1 MKAAAIH
8 LITEG
13 RFTDDNFA
21 VMLPQLVKELE
32 HAARAGITAIQIREK
47 NLSAGRL
54 AELTRAVN
62 AIGLPVFVNGRPDI
76 AAAAGTAGVHLPG
89 NSFQAADVRKYFPD
103 LKIGISVHSKQEA
116 AAVSAD
122 VDHIYFSPIFET
134 PNKGEPVGLKML
146 ADVCKAAGNTPVIAL
161 GGVTFDHLDEL
172 RTAGAAGFAAIRS
185 LNELVRG
192 IMNV

>member
-54 AELTRAVN
+54 AEITRAVN

-76 AAAAGTAGVHLPG
+76 AAAA
-89 NSFQAADVRKYFPD
+89 
-103 LKIGISVHSKQEA
+103 
-116 AAVSAD
+116 
-122 VDHIYFSPIFET
+122 
-134 PNKGEPVGLKML
+134 
-146 ADVCKAAGNTPVIAL
+146 
-161 GGVTFDHLDEL
+161 
-172 RTAGAAGFAAIRS
+172 
-185 LNELVRG
+185 
-192 IMNV
+192 

>member
-54 AELTRAVN
+54 AEITRAVN

-89 NSFQAADVRKYFPD
+89 NSFQAADVRKYFPG

-116 AAVSAD
+116 AASAD

-146 ADVCKAAGNTPVIAL
+146 AEVCKAAGKTPVIAL
-161 GGVTFDHLDEL
+161 GGVAFDHLNEL

-185 LNELVRG
+185 LNERVRCM
-192 IMNV
+192 INV